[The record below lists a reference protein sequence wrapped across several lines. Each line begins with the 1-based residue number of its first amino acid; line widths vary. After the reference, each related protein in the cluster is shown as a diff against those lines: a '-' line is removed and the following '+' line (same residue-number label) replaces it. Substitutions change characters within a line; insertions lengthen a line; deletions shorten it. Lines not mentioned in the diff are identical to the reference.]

1 MKRLIAC
8 VLLVAFTAVSWAVPK
23 PMESVENYNILMVQ
37 CCFGSIKGQ
46 ATSSLA

>member
-1 MKRLIAC
+1 MRRHLI
-8 VLLVAFTAVSWAVPK
+8 LLWILTIVCESWSVPK

>member
-1 MKRLIAC
+1 MRKIFIAVTLI
-8 VLLVAFTAVSWAVPK
+8 VAYAWSVSK